1 MKYCITTLAIG
12 GDYEKS
18 GIKLFSDLK
27 KRTKHA
33 DFSMTTT
40 NQKPSLKKINNFIK
54 WDILDETIP
63 VREGRAFYYNLKSF
77 ALKPFIKNYN
87 DEKNKYD
94 FVIYIDS
101 DWSVN
106 DDFDESK
113 FLLLFEYMTNNDI
126 DMVYE
131 RPGLIK
137 DHKTDPN
144 SLVKEKIIDYGIN
157 EHTKWDNANVMNEQF
172 VVYRNNWKF
181 NFYIRR
187 WEQFFWYS
195 VKNNI
200 NNFAEGLEM
209 GICAL
214 ESEMKLAQVN
224 EVSHII
230 NETFYFYNRMGI
242 KFLRY

>member
-1 MKYCITTLAIG
+1 
-12 GDYEKS
+12 
-18 GIKLFSDLK
+18 
-27 KRTKHA
+27 
-33 DFSMTTT
+33 
-40 NQKPSLKKINNFIK
+40 
-54 WDILDETIP
+54 
-63 VREGRAFYYNLKSF
+63 V
-77 ALKPFIKNYN
+77 KNYK

-106 DDFDESK
+106 DKFDESN
-113 FLLLFEYMTNNDI
+113 FLSLFEYMNNNDI

-137 DHKTDPN
+137 DHKDDPD
-144 SLVKEKIIDYGIN
+144 SLVKLKMIDYGIY
-157 EHTKWDNANVMNEQF
+157 EHTKWDDANVMNEQF

-181 NFYIRR
+181 NFYIQR

-214 ESEMKLAQVN
+214 ESEMKLALVN

-230 NETFYFYNRMGI
+230 NETFYFYNRMGV